1 MAKPIE
7 ATPAISGE
15 DARRFIRNMHK
26 TQNREPNESELEIV
40 RVIKSMNQGRKDAK
54 NHIRETK
61 DPWKCGCNI
70 CMSHLASVF

>member
-7 ATPAISGE
+7 ATPSLSGE
-15 DARRFIRNMHK
+15 DARRFARKMIE
-26 TQNREPNESELEIV
+26 TENREPTQQEISIA
-40 RVIKSMNQGRKDAK
+40 RQIMRMKRAAAQHIK
-54 NHIRETK
+54 ETK